1 MDDSPDR
8 DVNTKLLDDDDLE
21 QRIAS
26 MRERSVAAGIADGN
40 GHGIN
45 ATDRQQAFAARNRRE
60 SWEIPRTK
68 ELRRRWC
75 SCAPASLGRWPV
87 EFCTEHFSR
96 LDALLFTATTWIFIP
111 AYCFAV
117 P

>member
-26 MRERSVAAGIADGN
+26 MRERSVAAGIEGGA
-40 GHGIN
+40 

-96 LDALLFTATTWIFIP
+96 LDALLSPQSRGLGFSFPTHT
-111 AYCFAV
+111 V
-117 P
+117 L